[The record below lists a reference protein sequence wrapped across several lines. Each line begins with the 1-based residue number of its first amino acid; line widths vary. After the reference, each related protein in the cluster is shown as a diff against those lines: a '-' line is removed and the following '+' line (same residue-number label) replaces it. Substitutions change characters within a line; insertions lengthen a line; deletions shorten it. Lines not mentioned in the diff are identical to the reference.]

1 MGKFNRAFLVLL
13 LAVFIL
19 IAAGAFFMGNGN
31 TILVH
36 ASGEM
41 TEAGSE
47 EGEQETDL
55 AEGEPEADL
64 TEGEPEMGETVS
76 GNGIED
82 ISCICTDKCTSGRIN
97 AACAVCAEDYGKCA
111 YISPKVRISILQPD
125 KWYRYGNAE
134 VRVSVEDAAHSPDF
148 TVEKVE
154 ARIGQSGSYADITD
168 SMKVRITEDCSVY
181 VLVTDTNG
189 KVYEENRSIQCFDKD
204 KPSLNAGISGGMLTV
219 QAMDRTSGVKAVYVN
234 GQEFTDLTGGTVQI
248 RLQQADSVYEN
259 FTVQAM
265 DMAGNVSD
273 IYTIKNPY
281 YKNPEAKGEESSA
294 SELPV
299 SALPT
304 QPEKARAA
312 VVDYVNTAEE
322 KGGSM
327 EENAQP
333 EKADGAL
340 PDGVSE
346 SSKSMGKEFYT
357 IQTENGKVFYLI
369 IDNTLNGDNVYFLTE
384 ISENDLLN
392 VTGITYQ
399 VMEGDAAVVESA
411 VPVSVEEQEPED
423 TKEEETEA
431 LDEPSPDD
439 MEEKRSPALA
449 YGVLALLIGIAAGGI
464 YFFRSYRREGED
476 FIDEDDDEEEEIY
489 ENEDMENDGND
500 GDTGENEDMAEED
513 DFFYG
518 EDE

>member
-312 VVDYVNTAEE
+312 VVDYVNTAEDM
-322 KGGSM
+322 GGSM
-327 EENAQP
+327 EEKAQP

-340 PDGVSE
+340 PDTV
-346 SSKSMGKEFYT
+346 
-357 IQTENGKVFYLI
+357 
-369 IDNTLNGDNVYFLTE
+369 
-384 ISENDLLN
+384 SENDLLN

>member
-1 MGKFNRAFLVLL
+1 MTFM
-13 LAVFIL
+13 
-19 IAAGAFFMGNGN
+19 AG
-31 TILVH
+31 
-36 ASGEM
+36 
-41 TEAGSE
+41 
-47 EGEQETDL
+47 
-55 AEGEPEADL
+55 
-64 TEGEPEMGETVS
+64 S
-76 GNGIED
+76 GNGRKRLYDVWQVRGCREID
-82 ISCICTDKCTSGRIN
+82 
-97 AACAVCAEDYGKCA
+97 
-111 YISPKVRISILQPD
+111 SP
-125 KWYRYGNAE
+125 
-134 VRVSVEDAAHSPDF
+134 
-148 TVEKVE
+148 
-154 ARIGQSGSYADITD
+154 
-168 SMKVRITEDCSVY
+168 
-181 VLVTDTNG
+181 
-189 KVYEENRSIQCFDKD
+189 
-204 KPSLNAGISGGMLTV
+204 ISGGMMTV

-281 YKNPEAKGEESSA
+281 YKNPEAKEEESSV

-312 VVDYVNTAEE
+312 VVDYVNTAEDM
-322 KGGSM
+322 GGSM
-327 EENAQP
+327 EEKAQP

-340 PDGVSE
+340 PDTV
-346 SSKSMGKEFYT
+346 
-357 IQTENGKVFYLI
+357 
-369 IDNTLNGDNVYFLTE
+369 
-384 ISENDLLN
+384 SENDLLN

-439 MEEKRSPALA
+439 MKEKRSPALA

>member
-1 MGKFNRAFLVLL
+1 MGKFNRALSLL
-13 LAVFIL
+13 LPAVFIL

-31 TILVH
+31 MLPVH

-41 TEAGSE
+41 TEAGTG
-47 EGEQETDL
+47 EGEQDTDLTEREPETDL
-55 AEGEPEADL
+55 TDGEP
-64 TEGEPEMGETVS
+64 GMGETVS
-76 GNGIED
+76 GNGIEE
-82 ISCICTDKCTSGRIN
+82 ISCICTEKCTSGRIN
-97 AACAVCAEDYGKCA
+97 AACAVCAEDYGKCE

-148 TVEKVE
+148 AVEKVE

-181 VLVTDTNG
+181 VLVTAVNG

-281 YKNPEAKGEESSA
+281 YKNPEVKEEESSA
-294 SELPV
+294 PELPV

-322 KGGSM
+322 KGGSK
-327 EENAQP
+327 E
-333 EKADGAL
+333 
-340 PDGVSE
+340 SE
-346 SSKSMGKEFYT
+346 S
-357 IQTENGKVFYLI
+357 
-369 IDNTLNGDNVYFLTE
+369 
-384 ISENDLLN
+384 
-392 VTGITYQ
+392 VT
-399 VMEGDAAVVESA
+399 
-411 VPVSVEEQEPED
+411 VEED
-423 TKEEETEA
+423 
-431 LDEPSPDD
+431 
-439 MEEKRSPALA
+439 
-449 YGVLALLIGIAAGGI
+449 
-464 YFFRSYRREGED
+464 
-476 FIDEDDDEEEEIY
+476 
-489 ENEDMENDGND
+489 
-500 GDTGENEDMAEED
+500 
-513 DFFYG
+513 
-518 EDE
+518 